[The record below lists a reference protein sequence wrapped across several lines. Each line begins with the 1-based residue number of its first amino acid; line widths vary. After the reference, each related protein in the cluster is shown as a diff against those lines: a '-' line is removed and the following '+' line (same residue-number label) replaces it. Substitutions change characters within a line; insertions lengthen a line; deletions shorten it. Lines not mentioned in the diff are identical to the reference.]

1 MPSRKSSIL
10 DELPSLRKLMG
21 HFGTRDETLSFD
33 WSSKFYTP
41 PFACLCNGGLG
52 SCTGSE
58 STFSGSKG
66 QGVVTEASSMFLNS
80 LSETF
85 ENRRFALSCLHHS
98 PRVAMRLHNGVT
110 FICDC
115 AITREVGDMCPNC
128 SRSKC
133 TLYPRCLISNR
144 LRGG

>member
-21 HFGTRDETLSFD
+21 HFGTRDDSEFRLVFEILHP
-33 WSSKFYTP
+33 SSLLVYVMAP
-41 PFACLCNGGLG
+41 SA
-52 SCTGSE
+52 GSE

-85 ENRRFALSCLHHS
+85 ENRRFPLSCLPHS
-98 PRVAMRLHNGVT
+98 PRMAMRSYNGAT

-115 AITREVGDMCPNC
+115 CIRREVGDMCPNC